1 MPMADNAPWWVS
13 LIVSWLPFLLYWAIF
28 WWFGR
33 QIRKGLTTQD
43 GRSLADVFAEIAQEM
58 KRGNQK

>member
-1 MPMADNAPWWVS
+1 MTDNVPWWAS
-13 LIVSWLPFLLYWAIF
+13 LIISWLPFLLYWAMF

-33 QIRKGLTTQD
+33 QVRKSLTTQD

-58 KRGNQK
+58 KRGNGK